1 MTGIISA
8 KQKLA
13 GRACSPRPIRLPATE
28 TFRSCQPCL
37 AYAPSPWAEC
47 VKSCSIALLG
57 RGPQDTQGKA
67 KQGRAWQ
74 GRDPAPGRQEEWT
87 GSIGCSFRLM
97 GQRRWGHVYV
107 NELRGHPSMAM
118 GD

>member
-13 GRACSPRPIRLPATE
+13 GRACSPRPIRLPAAE

-57 RGPQDTQGKA
+57 RGPQDTQGRA
-67 KQGRAWQ
+67 KQGRA
-74 GRDPAPGRQEEWT
+74 
-87 GSIGCSFRLM
+87 
-97 GQRRWGHVYV
+97 GQRLGPGEAGRVDGQQWVQLPVDGA
-107 NELRGHPSMAM
+107 ETMGARLRQRTERPSMVM
-118 GD
+118 DD